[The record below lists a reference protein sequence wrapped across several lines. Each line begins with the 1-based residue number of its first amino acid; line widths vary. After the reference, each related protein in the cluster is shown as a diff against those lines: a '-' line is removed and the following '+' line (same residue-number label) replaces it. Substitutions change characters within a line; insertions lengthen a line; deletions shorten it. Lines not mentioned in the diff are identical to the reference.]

1 MQVWQALFAGLKST
15 TPYSSE
21 KNSPNKPAEVHSTVI
36 GAKSC
41 LIDRLGYN
49 PRPKGI
55 ENLRMPASASHGRGL
70 QLIAAFKLLKGFAL
84 LALGIG
90 ALKLLHRDVAALVEH
105 WINVFQ
111 VDSQNYFI
119 HKLLEKL
126 AVLDDRRL
134 KQLSVG
140 TFIYAAIFFTEG
152 IGLALRK
159 RWAEYFTIIVTSSL
173 LPLEVYVLAKH
184 PRVGE
189 VFALLINLAVVAYL
203 VRELR
208 RTKDPQ

>member
-1 MQVWQALFAGLKST
+1 
-15 TPYSSE
+15 
-21 KNSPNKPAEVHSTVI
+21 
-36 GAKSC
+36 
-41 LIDRLGYN
+41 
-49 PRPKGI
+49 
-55 ENLRMPASASHGRGL
+55 MPARASHSRGL

-90 ALKLLHRDVAALVEH
+90 ALKLLHKDVAALVEH
-105 WINVFQ
+105 WIDVFQ

-126 AVLDDRRL
+126 AALDDRRL

-173 LPLEVYVLAKH
+173 LPLEVYALAKH
-184 PRVGE
+184 PSVGE
-189 VFALLINLAVVAYL
+189 VLALVINLAVVAYL

-208 RTKDPQ
+208 RTRVPQ